1 MITEQR
7 TTSRAI
13 GSRRLP
19 LAPRIGSRV
28 APLLPGLALTVA
40 CVVLAVLLNRIV
52 PAVGTLTGAILLGV
66 AAANAGVIRPAVLA
80 GTRFAAKQ
88 VLRAGVVLLGLQLAV
103 SDVLGLGAPMLG
115 AVVVV
120 TVATFLGT
128 RWLGAR
134 MGVPSGQALLIATG
148 SAVCGAAAIA
158 AMNSVSDSDEED
170 VATGIGLVTICGT
183 LAIVLLPLL
192 RVPLGLD
199 PRTFGAWAGAS
210 VHEVSQVVATAATVP
225 GALSAAVVV
234 KLTRVALLAPLLAG
248 VGVARRRAGTAVAG
262 ARRPP
267 IVPLFVVGFLAMV
280 AVRSTGLL
288 PSAPLDA
295 IKTID
300 TWLLAAAMFGLG
312 TGVHLGSLRRTGL
325 RALALGFASWL
336 LIGVLAYAGV
346 LIAL

>member
-1 MITEQR
+1 MITDE
-7 TTSRAI
+7 RA
-13 GSRRLP
+13 
-19 LAPRIGSRV
+19 APPAPASRV
-28 APLLPGLALTVA
+28 VPLLPGLALTVA
-40 CVVLAVLLNRIV
+40 AVVLAVLLNRLV
-52 PAVGTLTGAILLGV
+52 PAIGILTGAILLGV
-66 AAANAGVIRPAVLA
+66 VAANSGLIRPWARA
-80 GTRFAAKQ
+80 GTRFSAKQ

-103 SDVLGLGAPMLG
+103 SDVLGLGGPMLG

-128 RWLGAR
+128 QWLGRR
-134 MGVPSGQALLIATG
+134 MGVRPGQSLLIATG

-158 AMNSVSDSDEED
+158 AMNSVSESDEED
-170 VATGIGLVTICGT
+170 VATGIGLVTVCGT
-183 LAIVLLPLL
+183 LAIFLLPLL
-192 RVPLGLD
+192 RGPLGLD
-199 PRTFGAWAGAS
+199 PRTFGAWTGAS

-225 GALSAAVVV
+225 GALGAAVVV

-248 VGVARRRAGTAVAG
+248 VGIARRRAGTAVAG
-262 ARRPP
+262 GERPP

-288 PSAPLDA
+288 APGALDA
-295 IKTID
+295 IKTFD

-312 TGVHLGSLRRTGL
+312 TGVHLASLRRTGP

-336 LIGVLAYAGV
+336 LIGGLAYAGV

>member
-1 MITEQR
+1 MTTDER
-7 TTSRAI
+7 T
-13 GSRRLP
+13 
-19 LAPRIGSRV
+19 APRALSSWV
-28 APLLPGLALTVA
+28 VPLLPGLALTVA
-40 CVVLAVLLNRIV
+40 AVVLAVMLNRLV

-66 AAANAGVIRPAVLA
+66 AAANTGLIRPSARA

-103 SDVLGLGAPMLG
+103 SDVLGLGGPMLG
-115 AVVVV
+115 AVVII

-134 MGVPSGQALLIATG
+134 MGVPPGQSLLIATG
-148 SAVCGAAAIA
+148 TAVCGAAAIA

-170 VATGIGLVTICGT
+170 VAAGIGLVTICGT
-183 LAIVLLPLL
+183 LAIFAMPLL
-192 RVPLGLD
+192 REPLGLD
-199 PRTFGAWAGAS
+199 PEMFGAWAGAS
-210 VHEVSQVVATAATVP
+210 IHEVSQVVATAAAVP
-225 GALSAAVVV
+225 GAMAAAVVV

-248 VGVARRRAGTAVAG
+248 VGIARRRAGTAVPG
-262 ARRPP
+262 AARPP

-280 AVRSTGLL
+280 AVRSTGLI
-288 PSAPLDA
+288 PPAPLEV

-312 TGVHLGSLRRTGL
+312 TGVHLASLRRTGL

-346 LIAL
+346 QIAL